1 MTYPKII
8 NHPKGYQNVCFV
20 FSNVIDRRF
29 TSYRNDDPMSSDI
42 IIMNTIVD
50 TNGIKSVI
58 VCTDSSSCSTQ
69 YIDNDTK
76 K

>member
-1 MTYPKII
+1 
-8 NHPKGYQNVCFV
+8 
-20 FSNVIDRRF
+20 
-29 TSYRNDDPMSSDI
+29 MSSDI

-50 TNGIKSVI
+50 SNGIKSVI

-76 K
+76 NKT